1 MIEQHNNRILVI
13 DDNGAIH
20 DDFRN
25 ILCGR
30 AVDDELDEFESLM
43 FGDRPTD
50 VTRVVFEVDSA
61 HQGEDGADMVRRARE
76 EGRPYAIAFVDMR
89 MPPGI
94 DGVETI
100 KLIWELD
107 DEIQIVIC
115 TAYSDYSADDLVEHL
130 GFSDRLMYLRKPFDS
145 AEVSL
150 ISCGLTTKWV
160 QGRQARLHMDELE
173 RLVSEK
179 TEALQVEVDQ
189 RRNAQ
194 DQLAHA
200 AMHDALT
207 GLPNRALL
215 LERLGEC
222 LAHQK
227 RDQDYS
233 FGVLFLDLDNFKLV
247 NDSLGH
253 DVGDELLKAVAER
266 LRQALRPLDTVS
278 HGPNETTARLG
289 GDEFVVLL
297 DGVKSENDAVMV
309 AERIHQQLAEP
320 FGVGRHEVT
329 MTASIGIAIANREY
343 DRAEELI
350 RDADT
355 AMYRAKESGKARYAT
370 FDKSLH
376 AKALARL
383 ELENE
388 LRRAIEQKQ
397 FILEYQ
403 PIVTTDTASVF
414 GFEALI
420 RWKHP
425 EKGLVPPGDFID
437 VAEDTGLILP
447 IGRWVIEE
455 ACRQMAEWRKAAPD
469 AEAITVGINLSKRQL
484 GDPAI
489 IPMIEG
495 ALRRNGLKPEQLHVE
510 VTESTVVAD
519 FENVA
524 AILREMK
531 QLGIMIYMDD
541 FGTGLSSLS
550 CLHQLPFDVLK
561 IDRSFIMNMNQ
572 NREFAAIIHAI
583 LTLAKHLGLKVI
595 AEGVE
600 DQDNLAQLIALGCE
614 LIQGFHLS
622 KAVSGDDALKIITGD
637 VSWKRQA
644 A

>member
-13 DDNGAIH
+13 DDNSSIH
-20 DDFRN
+20 EDFRN

-30 AVDDELDEFESLM
+30 AVDDELEDIESMM
-43 FGDRPTD
+43 FGQVSTD
-50 VTRVVFEVDSA
+50 VTRVIFEVDSA
-61 HQGEDGADMVRRARE
+61 NQGEEGAEMVRRACE
-76 EGRPYAIAFVDMR
+76 EGRPYALAFVDMR

-100 KLIWELD
+100 KLIWEVD

-115 TAYSDYSADDLVEHL
+115 TAYSDYSADDLVEQL

-160 QGRQARLHMDELE
+160 QGRQARLHTNELE
-173 RLVSEK
+173 RLVSQK
-179 TEALQVEVDQ
+179 TEELQVEVDQ
-189 RRNAQ
+189 RRTAQ
-194 DQLAHA
+194 DRLAHA

-222 LAHQK
+222 LEHQK
-227 RDQDYS
+227 REEGYKFS
-233 FGVLFLDLDNFKLV
+233 VLFLDLDNFKLI

-253 DVGDELLKAVAER
+253 DVGDELLKAIALR

-297 DGVKSENDAVMV
+297 DGVMRETDAVLV
-309 AERIHQQLAEP
+309 AERIHQQLTDP
-320 FGVGRHEVT
+320 FNLQGHEVT
-329 MTASIGIAIANREY
+329 ITASIGIAVTNYDY
-343 DRAEELI
+343 DRPEEIL

-355 AMYRAKESGKARYAT
+355 AMYRAKEGGKARYAT

-376 AKALARL
+376 TKALARL
-383 ELENE
+383 SLENE
-388 LRRAIEQKQ
+388 LRRAIEEDQ

-403 PIVTTDTASVF
+403 PIVSTDTASVF

-420 RWKHP
+420 RWQHP
-425 EKGLVPPGDFID
+425 ERGLVPPGEFIG
-437 VAEDTGLILP
+437 VAEETGLILP
-447 IGRWVIEE
+447 IGHWVIEE
-455 ACRQMAEWRKAAPD
+455 ACRQMARWRDAAPD
-469 AEAITVGINLSKRQL
+469 APGVAVGINLSKRQL
-484 GDPAI
+484 TDPGI
-489 IPMIEG
+489 IPMIKD
-495 ALRRNGLKPEQLHVE
+495 ALHRNGLEPEQMHIE
-510 VTESTVVAD
+510 VTETTVVSD
-519 FENVA
+519 LDRVA
-524 AILREMK
+524 SILSEMK
-531 QLGIMIYMDD
+531 QLGVMIYMDD

-583 LTLAKHLGLKVI
+583 HA
-595 AEGVE
+595 
-600 DQDNLAQLIALGCE
+600 
-614 LIQGFHLS
+614 F
-622 KAVSGDDALKIITGD
+622 KIITGD
-637 VSWKRQA
+637 PAWMRRA